1 MNRMET
7 ELKEKKSKLHELEES
22 LAVKKKNLE
31 IAEKLV
37 SGLGDE
43 KISWNK
49 ERDQLSIMYE
59 KLVGDSLLSSAFLT

>member
-49 ERDQLSIMYE
+49 ERDQLSIM
-59 KLVGDSLLSSAFLT
+59 